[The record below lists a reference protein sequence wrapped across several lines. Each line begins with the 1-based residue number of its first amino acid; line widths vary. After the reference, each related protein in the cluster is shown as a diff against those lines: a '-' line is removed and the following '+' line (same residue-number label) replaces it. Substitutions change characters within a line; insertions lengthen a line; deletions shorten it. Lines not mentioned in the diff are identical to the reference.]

1 MKKPLFDE
9 EYTKLLKCGTRQEL
23 FKYRNA
29 IIDELNRRG
38 ENKNP
43 YVTEK
48 EELGTIAKVGRIVR
62 RGEIFF
68 LELIAALAIA
78 DIIRCIILFAEGKA
92 NQTIVIA
99 LIIDIAIDIA
109 IAVVGIIQ
117 AAAHKR
123 LLNSSKSA
131 EDALSTLAMQAK
143 VEEHPLGRKLM
154 DEPLELLKQKKQQID
169 EKLGL

>member
-1 MKKPLFDE
+1 MRKEPLKDE
-9 EYTKLLKCGTRQEL
+9 EFKKLLNSGTRQEL
-23 FKYRNA
+23 FTYRNA

-43 YVTEK
+43 YATEK
-48 EELGTIAKVGRIVR
+48 EELGAIAKVGRIVR

-68 LELIAALAIA
+68 LELIAALAIT
-78 DIIRCIILFAEGKA
+78 DIVRCIILFAEGKA

-99 LIIDIAIDIA
+99 LIIDIVIA
-109 IAVVGIIQ
+109 IVGIIQ
-117 AAAHKR
+117 ARAHKR
-123 LLNSSKSA
+123 LLDSNKST

-154 DEPLELLKQKKQQID
+154 DEPLDLLKQKKQQID

>member
-1 MKKPLFDE
+1 MKKPSFDE

-43 YVTEK
+43 YSTEK
-48 EELGTIAKVGRIVR
+48 EELGTIAKIGRIVR

-68 LELIAALAIA
+68 LELIAALAIT
-78 DIIRCIILFAEGKA
+78 DIVRCIVLFAKGKA
-92 NQTIVIA
+92 NQTIVVA
-99 LIIDIAIDIA
+99 LIIDIAIA
-109 IAVVGIIQ
+109 IVGIIQ

-123 LLNSSKSA
+123 LLNSSKST

-143 VEEHPLGRKLM
+143 AEEHPLGRKLM
-154 DEPLELLKQKKQQID
+154 DEPIDLLKQKKQQID

>member
-43 YVTEK
+43 YATEK

-92 NQTIVIA
+92 NQTIIIA
-99 LIIDIAIDIA
+99 LIIDIA

-117 AAAHKR
+117 AMARKK
-123 LLNSSKSA
+123 LLNADKST

-143 VEEHPLGRKLM
+143 VEEYPLGRKLM
-154 DEPLELLKQKKQQID
+154 DEPLDLLKQKKQQID

>member
-9 EYTKLLKCGTRQEL
+9 EYTKLLKSGTRQEL

-43 YVTEK
+43 YATEK

-68 LELIAALAIA
+68 LKLIVALAIA
-78 DIIRCIILFAEGKA
+78 DIVRCIILFAEGKV

-99 LIIDIAIDIA
+99 LIIDIAIAIVGTVQVIA
-109 IAVVGIIQ
+109 R
-117 AAAHKR
+117 KK
-123 LLNSSKSA
+123 LLNADKST
-131 EDALSTLAMQAK
+131 EDVLSTLAMQTK

-154 DEPLELLKQKKQQID
+154 DEPLDLLKQKKQQID